1 MRSWDG
7 VTQSQTILC
16 VGGLASKRATPVV
29 VQSCPGRNHRA
40 RPRFN
45 LLTANHPTHP
55 LGRPAS
61 FMMSRTITEWHA
73 QCPLKMWRE
82 AQPPEVRRQV
92 AVAYLLG
99 VPASTISA
107 LELGDEIPDVHLM
120 FRLELLTD
128 GQVTAHLWIEWL
140 QTRPGSYPHPD
151 DMWPPP
157 QSQN

>member
-1 MRSWDG
+1 MLAAI
-7 VTQSQTILC
+7 QSPIR
-16 VGGLASKRATPVV
+16 V
-29 VQSCPGRNHRA
+29 
-40 RPRFN
+40 
-45 LLTANHPTHP
+45 
-55 LGRPAS
+55 
-61 FMMSRTITEWHA
+61 MSRTITEWQA

-82 AQPPEVRRQV
+82 AQPPELRRQH
-92 AVAYLLG
+92 AVAGFLG

-107 LELGDEIPDVHLM
+107 LELGDDIPDVDLM
-120 FRLELLTD
+120 LRLGVLTD